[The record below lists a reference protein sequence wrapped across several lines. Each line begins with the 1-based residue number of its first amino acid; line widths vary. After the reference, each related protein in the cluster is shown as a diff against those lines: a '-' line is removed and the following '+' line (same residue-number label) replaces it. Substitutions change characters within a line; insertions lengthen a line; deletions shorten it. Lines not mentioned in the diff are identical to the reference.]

1 MFVDLV
7 RFGIANRAVGMSL
20 TIVAL
25 LFLGLIVVAAKLTA
39 PFIYTLF

>member
-1 MFVDLV
+1 MVGDLV
-7 RFGIANRAVGMSL
+7 GFGVANRAVGMSL
-20 TIVAL
+20 SILAL